1 MKLKFWINTGLS
13 LSMAGLAPVIL
24 AASPKENFGLDV
36 RVTGQLENDR
46 DLGTRRGGDVEGIGL
61 DLRPWLYG
69 ERGDWNGYVMGQ
81 AVTATDL
88 IESGT
93 VDNELEQS
101 DSAAAENDDR
111 GQKKHYL
118 ALREAWIS
126 YNGFT
131 QYPGEYLRAGR
142 QRVRTD
148 DGTWWNTNIEAIRW
162 NLDTTLVRSQ
172 IGVAERF
179 SDYRTDIDDLRGEDD
194 ERTHLFGDIATQW
207 KPGHWVGL
215 RAHHVNDRGD
225 LPKNGAIIDATSK
238 RSVDKLTW
246 LGVNVDGDFFNRRS
260 DATLNY
266 WGQLI
271 WLTGDREIRS
281 PENGRDLDGVF
292 PNDSLPRADG
302 NVNAW
307 GADLGLRWNID
318 ENWRVGAAYAY
329 GSGDD
334 SADESGKF
342 MQTGLQGNR
351 SNFTGTRAGIHRFGE
366 AFRGE
371 MNNLHAATL
380 FAAWTHDAGYDA
392 SLVYHRFWRADA
404 NDQTTG
410 DNGLSPLVEQPPI
423 SRDPGVYAPLERGEK
438 DLGQE
443 VDLVLSRYFRT
454 GFLPSSW
461 DWAADPAAL
470 VRLRTGVFFP
480 GDAYGS
486 DVDSTM
492 HRTFVDVVW
501 RY

>member
-1 MKLKFWINTGLS
+1 MKLKFWISTGLS
-13 LSMAGLAPVIL
+13 LSLAGLAPAL
-24 AASPKENFGLDV
+24 QAATPKENFGLDV
-36 RVTGQLENDR
+36 RITGQSEDDR
-46 DLGTRRGGDVEGIGL
+46 DLGTREGGDVRGIGL

-81 AVTATDL
+81 AVTASDL

-93 VDNELEQS
+93 LESDNQDAGATADD
-101 DSAAAENDDR
+101 DSR
-111 GQKKHYL
+111 GQEKHYL

-126 YNGFT
+126 YNGLT
-131 QYPGEYLRAGR
+131 QYPGEYLRVGR
-142 QRVRTD
+142 QRIRTD
-148 DGTWWNTNIEAIRW
+148 DGTWWNTNIEAVRW
-162 NLDTTLVRSQ
+162 NFDTTLLRSQ
-172 IGVAERF
+172 VGVAERF
-179 SDYRTDIDDLRGEDD
+179 SDYRTDLDELRGEDD
-194 ERTHLFGDIATQW
+194 ERLHVFGDVATQW
-207 KPGHWVGL
+207 QPGHWVGL
-215 RAHHVNDRGD
+215 RAHHVNDRGN
-225 LPKNGAIIDATSK
+225 LPADGAITDATSR

-246 LGVNVDGDFFNRRS
+246 LGLNVDGDFFNRRS
-260 DATLNY
+260 DAAINY
-266 WGQLI
+266 WGQVI
-271 WLTGDREIRS
+271 WLTGDREIRN
-281 PENGRDLDGVF
+281 PENARGPGV
-292 PNDSLPRADG
+292 PNQVVDG

-318 ENWRVGAAYAY
+318 QNWRVGAAYAY

-404 NDQTTG
+404 NDQSTG
-410 DNGLSPLVEQPPI
+410 DNGLSPLVDQV
-423 SRDPGVYAPLERGEK
+423 PGVAFRAPLERGEK

-443 VDLVLSRYFRT
+443 IDLVVSRYFRT

-470 VRLRTGVFFP
+470 VRLRAGVFFP

-486 DVDSTM
+486 QADSTM
-492 HRTFVDVVW
+492 HRAFVDVVW